1 MIKTILLFLLAINI
15 SLAYTQ
21 EESVELEIVSWN
33 VFLRPLL
40 SDNQLGRVDSIGV
53 YLMRTDADVLV
64 LQELFHRKTRKQLI
78 KTLSKKYP
86 EHTHV
91 GPTSFFGISS
101 GVMIFSKHQ
110 IIDES
115 HLSFKKS
122 KGIDGIAKKG
132 GVAAI
137 INFFGKKIKII
148 GTHLQAG
155 GGDKG
160 DRVRRFQFKRLTN
173 LFVNKKVDATIYAGD
188 FNTKQNSE
196 EFDILL
202 HALDCENDELTGK
215 RKNTANFSDHD
226 LFEAEGTPEWIDFI
240 LLTKESKGFYSKT
253 FIDAPFCLID
263 GTSSR
268 ISDHNPIRS
277 VISFK
282 RQ

>member
-1 MIKTILLFLLAINI
+1 MIKTILIFFLTLNLSIGY
-15 SLAYTQ
+15 SQ
-21 EESVELEIVSWN
+21 EKSFELEIVSWN

-40 SDNQLGRVDSIGV
+40 SDNQVGRVDSIGA
-53 YLMRTDADVLV
+53 YLLSTEAEVLV

-110 IIDES
+110 IIKES
-115 HLSFKKS
+115 HISFKKA

-137 INFFGKKIKII
+137 IDLYGQKIKII

-155 GGDKG
+155 GGEKG
-160 DRVRRFQFKRLTN
+160 DKVRRSQFNRLTN
-173 LFVNKKVDATIYAGD
+173 LLINKKVDATIYAGD
-188 FNTKQNSE
+188 FNTREDSE

-202 HALDCENDELTGK
+202 NALDCENDVITGK

-240 LLTKESKGFYSKT
+240 LLSKESTGYYSKT
-253 FIDAPFCLID
+253 FIDAPFCLIN
-263 GTSSR
+263 GNSSR

-277 VISFK
+277 IISFK

>member
-1 MIKTILLFLLAINI
+1 MIKIILLFLLVLNI
-15 SLAYTQ
+15 SFGYSQ
-21 EESVELEIVSWN
+21 EKSTDLEIVSWN

-40 SDNQLGRVDSIGV
+40 SDNQTGRVDSIGQ
-53 YLMRTDADVLV
+53 YLNNTNADILV
-64 LQELFHRKTRKQLI
+64 LQEVFHRKTRKQLI
-78 KTLSKKYP
+78 KVLSEKYP
-86 EHTHV
+86 QHTHV

-110 IIDES
+110 IIDEA
-115 HLSFKKS
+115 HLSFKKA

-137 INFFGKKIKII
+137 INHFGNNIKII

-155 GGDKG
+155 GGNKG
-160 DRVRRFQFKRLTN
+160 DKVRNYQFNRLTN
-173 LFVNKKVDATIYAGD
+173 LLINEKVGATIYAGD
-188 FNTKQNSE
+188 FNTKENSE
-196 EFDILL
+196 EFDKLL
-202 HALDCENDELTGK
+202 KALECENDIITGEI
-215 RKNTANFSDHD
+215 KNTANFSDHD
-226 LFEAEGTPEWIDFI
+226 LFEAEGNPEWIDFI
-240 LLTKESKGFYSKT
+240 LLTKDSHGSFLRT

-277 VISFK
+277 IISLK